1 MHRLAPGWFERHA
14 VLALEHFDLEVGREQ
29 AVDLGALDGMRRPEL
44 TAFKRRMLDAHEQHP
59 APRPHKSLQNRGVGL
74 PI

>member
-44 TAFKRRMLDAHEQHP
+44 TAFKRRVLH
-59 APRPHKSLQNRGVGL
+59 
-74 PI
+74 